1 MRVALAYIL
10 HFKIGRVNTTSINSE
25 DEGDDEDED
34 EDDRDNRFGHSKYLK
49 QDRFL

>member
-1 MRVALAYIL
+1 
-10 HFKIGRVNTTSINSE
+10 VNTTSINSE
-25 DEGDDEDED
+25 DEDEDDDEDEDED

>member
-25 DEGDDEDED
+25 DEDEDDDEDED
-34 EDDRDNRFGHSKYLK
+34 EDDRDNRFGHSKYK
-49 QDRFL
+49 